1 MVKLV
6 FLCRRRP
13 DITHARYVELL
24 LGGHVPLAL
33 AHHQTMRRYVVNIV
47 EETLGGGPALDSI
60 GALWFDTLA
69 DFRER
74 LCDSEPGERLIAQDV
89 ARFLGGADAFVTRAY
104 GAPAPPAPRRLG
116 ERSPGAKLFVCVRRP
131 PEASAETF
139 ARDWLAAQVQP
150 LVARGVVAA
159 CVANVV
165 EERLGTGAPDYHVIV
180 ELWLAGAPGEVLE
193 ELCVPTV
200 AACYRAAE
208 YVQRW

>member
-13 DITHARYVELL
+13 DITHERYVDLL

-60 GALWFDTLA
+60 GALWFGTLA
-69 DFRER
+69 DFHER
-74 LCDSEPGERLIAQDV
+74 LCDSAEGERLIARDV
-89 ARFLGGADAFVTRAY
+89 ARFMGGADAFVTREH
-104 GAPAPPAPRRLG
+104 PTVAPPVPRRLG
-116 ERSPGAKLFVCVRRP
+116 ERSQGAKLFVCVRRP
-131 PEASAETF
+131 PEASRETF
-139 ARDWLAAQVQP
+139 LRDWLAERVQP
-150 LVARGVVAA
+150 LVARGGVAA
-159 CVANVV
+159 CVANAVAD
-165 EERLGTGAPDYHVIV
+165 RLGTGAPDYYAIV
-180 ELWLAGAPGEVLE
+180 ELWLTRTAAGVLD

>member
-33 AHHQTMRRYVVNIV
+33 AHHQTMRRYVVNVV

-60 GALWFDTLA
+60 GALWFATLA
-69 DFRER
+69 DYRER
-74 LCDSEPGERLIAQDV
+74 LCDSEAGERLIAQDV
-89 ARFLGGADAFVTRAY
+89 ARFMGGADAFVTHEHA
-104 GAPAPPAPRRLG
+104 APAPPVPRRLE
-116 ERSPGAKLFVCVRRP
+116 ERSRGGKLLVCVRRP
-131 PEASAETF
+131 PEARAETF
-139 ARDWLAAQVQP
+139 VDDWIAERVQP
-150 LVARGVVAA
+150 FVARGAVAA

-165 EERLGTGAPDYHVIV
+165 QERLGTSVPDYQAIV
-180 ELWLAGAPGEVLE
+180 ELWLPGAADGVLDA
-193 ELCVPTV
+193 LCVPSV